1 MSKAIILARV
11 SSKEQE
17 VDGNSLEAQVSR
29 LEEYVE
35 RKELE
40 LIHKPYKLVESSTQ
54 GDRRKFMKIMDDS
67 IESVGN
73 EVLVIVADKVDRF
86 QRGFKETVWIY
97 DKIKEG
103 TVELH
108 FASENLILHKESPA
122 SDIMRWNM
130 TVIGAQYYCLTISE
144 NVKRT
149 YELNLKQ
156 GEPIGKLPLGYL
168 NIREDI
174 GNGRERA
181 WGQIDPERA
190 YLVKESFEQY
200 STGTYSIRK
209 LAKMLREKGLTNNT
223 RNNVPVSKGVVERML
238 NNPIYY
244 GMYEVK
250 GKQYPH
256 EWGNIITKELF
267 DICQDVKSGKGGRKT
282 GRNTKNNYIFSGFIR
297 CNKCSGLYSPYTQ
310 KGNVYLMC
318 SKPKDECPNVNVSEK
333 ILIEQLE
340 ELFKNLVIPK
350 KYMHEI
356 VEGVKNMTDSKNRF
370 QEEQLEIIDKQLQE
384 NEKAESKLL
393 DLFLAQSITKDVY
406 DNKAKELR
414 ERNEELLYQRGM
426 YFDASLDY
434 GKFVSNL
441 LTITSRAWEI
451 FESSSPD
458 KKRELLGL
466 ITLNLTVDD
475 KKLDVTL
482 AEPFDKIYELNK
494 SQEWGALRDSFLNLK
509 FDIRINLNSIQSLLQ
524 LNL

>member
-1 MSKAIILARV
+1 
-11 SSKEQE
+11 
-17 VDGNSLEAQVSR
+17 
-29 LEEYVE
+29 
-35 RKELE
+35 
-40 LIHKPYKLVESSTQ
+40 
-54 GDRRKFMKIMDDS
+54 
-67 IESVGN
+67 
-73 EVLVIVADKVDRF
+73 
-86 QRGFKETVWIY
+86 
-97 DKIKEG
+97 
-103 TVELH
+103 
-108 FASENLILHKESPA
+108 
-122 SDIMRWNM
+122 
-130 TVIGAQYYCLTISE
+130 
-144 NVKRT
+144 
-149 YELNLKQ
+149 
-156 GEPIGKLPLGYL
+156 
-168 NIREDI
+168 
-174 GNGRERA
+174 
-181 WGQIDPERA
+181 
-190 YLVKESFEQY
+190 
-200 STGTYSIRK
+200 
-209 LAKMLREKGLTNNT
+209 
-223 RNNVPVSKGVVERML
+223 
-238 NNPIYY
+238 
-244 GMYEVK
+244 
-250 GKQYPH
+250 
-256 EWGNIITKELF
+256 
-267 DICQDVKSGKGGRKT
+267 
-282 GRNTKNNYIFSGFIR
+282 
-297 CNKCSGLYSPYTQ
+297 
-310 KGNVYLMC
+310 MC

-466 ITLNLTVDD
+466 ITLNLTLDD

-494 SQEWGALRDSFLNLK
+494 TKEWGGWWVEFRNRFM
-509 FDIRINLNSIQSLLQ
+509 INISTV
-524 LNL
+524 